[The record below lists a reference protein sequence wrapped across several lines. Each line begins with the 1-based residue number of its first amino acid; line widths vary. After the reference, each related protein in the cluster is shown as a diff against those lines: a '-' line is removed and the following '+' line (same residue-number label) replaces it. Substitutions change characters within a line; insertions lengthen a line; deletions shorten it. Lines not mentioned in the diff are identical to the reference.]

1 VKTSPAGVSS
11 VFWLPGRSNDEDFA
25 ERGTRLCRIWEVE
38 ADTVMPLLP
47 MQNTVRQVTA
57 CCRTREGALEKLEE
71 REGALERKRKGSR
84 ERERETE
91 SFIIVGISIT
101 GSRASSAHGLRITI
115 LLVCSTG

>member
-1 VKTSPAGVSS
+1 MLQDARGSFGEAG
-11 VFWLPGRSNDEDFA
+11 R
-25 ERGTRLCRIWEVE
+25 
-38 ADTVMPLLP
+38 
-47 MQNTVRQVTA
+47 
-57 CCRTREGALEKLEE
+57 E
-71 REGALERKRKGSR
+71 RESFGEKEKGIER